1 MTDEAAAT
9 AATAVTGADASAT
22 ATANGSAA
30 VTASDPFAGL
40 QNAESLEW
48 IKSKGFKALD
58 PVVESAR
65 YADKVK
71 SEFED
76 FKGKALTLPPKDASP
91 EVKNEFYAKI
101 GRPDTPEGY
110 EFPLPEGM
118 PENLPWDGELDKAA
132 KPWFFE
138 AGATPEQ
145 AQFLRGKLAQYSAA
159 QYNAQM
165 EAVKAANIAAESAAT
180 DALSKDWGD
189 PSSKI
194 FQENVTYAKKFIMRN
209 GGESKLAEW
218 QAKGWFGEKGSI
230 LDPALGKAL
239 AIAGREY
246 REDGG
251 ELATGGQ
258 VQAKRGVAETFYPP
272 EKDPFRR

>member
-76 FKGKALTLPPKDASP
+76 FKGKALTLPLPDAKQ
-91 EVKNEFYAKI
+91 EEWDAYYAKI
-101 GRPDTPEGY
+101 GRPEKPEGY
-110 EFPLPEGM
+110 EFKLPEGL
-118 PENLPWDGELDKAA
+118 PENLPYDAERATAYKTVSHLAGLTPKQAQVVHDWAA
-132 KPWFFE
+132 KDA
-138 AGATPEQ
+138 AG
-145 AQFLRGKLAQYSAA
+145 QFLAMKQAETKQVEAA
-159 QYNAQM
+159 DV
-165 EAVKAANIAAESAAT
+165 EIV
-180 DALSKDWGD
+180 KDWGPHD
-189 PSSKI
+189 SDGYKTNLQHADRAINKLGIMDELKAGGYLTS
-194 FQENVTYAKKFIMRN
+194 EGNVKMP
-209 GGESKLAEW
+209 KLA
-218 QAKGWFGEKGSI
+218 
-230 LDPALGKAL
+230 KAL
-239 AIAGREY
+239 ALVGRQLY
-246 REDGG
+246 AEDT
-251 ELATGGQ
+251 LVTGNRASEPRDA
-258 VQAKRGVAETFYPP
+258 AKTLYPVDPFYPNG
-272 EKDPFRR
+272 R